1 MGGKSDAGGETAGMI
16 DAALEAG
23 PATEAALSAVARRL
37 GAERVDGLT
46 RLSAG
51 ATQEIWRF
59 DLIRGAA
66 ATPAILRRAPGGT
79 RLTESAIGLETEA
92 ALIGAADKVGVPA
105 PPVLGVLT
113 PEDGLGHGFIM
124 GFVEGETLGGRIARG
139 EALAAV
145 RPRLARQCGEILAHI
160 HTIDPAAFPSL
171 PRAEPADLVAQYKA
185 AYLATDFPRPVFDL
199 AFRWLEAH
207 CPPPPARPCL
217 VHGDFRNGN
226 LMIGPEGVRAV
237 LDWELAHVADPL
249 EDLAWICVNAWR
261 FGVLDKPVGGFGARE
276 DLYAGYEAASGETVD
291 RRRAAWWE
299 VYGTLRWGVMCAGMT
314 ATFRAADPTVERAV
328 IARRTSESELD
339 LLRLLAA

>member
-1 MGGKSDAGGETAGMI
+1 MGETAMDERPAT
-16 DAALEAG
+16 DAAHMAS
-23 PATEAALSAVARRL
+23 ALDAVALRL
-37 GAERVDGLT
+37 GASWAEGLT

-59 DLIRGAA
+59 NLIMGEEP
-66 ATPAILRRAPGGT
+66 TPAILRRAPGGT

-92 ALIGAADKVGVPA
+92 ALITAAHRAGVPV

-139 EALAAV
+139 EVLAAV
-145 RPRLARQCGEILAHI
+145 RPRLARQCGEILARL
-160 HTIDPAAFPSL
+160 HTIDPAEFPAL
-171 PRAEPADLVAQYKA
+171 PRANPADLLAQYKA
-185 AYLATDFPRPVFDL
+185 AYLATAYPRPVFDL

-207 CPPPPARPCL
+207 CPPPPVRPCL

-226 LMIGPEGVRAV
+226 LMIGPDGVRAV

-276 DLYAGYEAASGETVD
+276 DLYAGYEAAGGEAVD

-299 VYGTLRWGVMCAGMT
+299 VNGTLRWGVMCAGMT
-314 ATFRAADPTVERAV
+314 ATFRAADTTVERAV

>member
-1 MGGKSDAGGETAGMI
+1 MGETAMDDRPAT
-16 DAALEAG
+16 DAAHMAS
-23 PATEAALSAVARRL
+23 ALDGVALRL
-37 GAERVDGLT
+37 GASWAEGLT

-59 DLIRGAA
+59 DLMTGDGRI
-66 ATPAILRRAPGGT
+66 PAILRRAPGGT
-79 RLTESAIGLETEA
+79 RVTESAVGLETEA
-92 ALIGAADKVGVPA
+92 ALIAAADKSGVPV

-145 RPRLARQCGEILAHI
+145 RPQLARQCGEILARI
-160 HTIDPAAFPSL
+160 HTIDPAEFPML
-171 PRAEPADLVAQYKA
+171 PRADPADLVAQYKA
-185 AYLATDFPRPVFDL
+185 AYLATNYPRPVFDL
-199 AFRWLEAH
+199 AFRWLETQ

-249 EDLAWICVNAWR
+249 EDLAWICLNAWR
-261 FGVLDKPVGGFGARE
+261 FGVLDKPVGGFGDRE
-276 DLYAGYEAASGETVD
+276 DLYAGYEAAGDAAVD
-291 RRRAAWWE
+291 RARASWWE

-314 ATFRAADPTVERAV
+314 ASFRTADPTVERAV
-328 IARRTSESELD
+328 IARRSSETELD